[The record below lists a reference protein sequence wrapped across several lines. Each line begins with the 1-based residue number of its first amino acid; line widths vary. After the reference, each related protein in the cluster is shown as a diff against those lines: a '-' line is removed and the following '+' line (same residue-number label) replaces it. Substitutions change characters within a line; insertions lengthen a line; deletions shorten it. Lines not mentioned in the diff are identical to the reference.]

1 MLTSILRTLIP
12 AWWGLL
18 IAKLLIA
25 VPALEPLREQ
35 LISWGDLA
43 ALTLSA
49 VIVGAWYA
57 LWRWLQPR
65 LPDWLVVI
73 LLGSAKTPT
82 YEPLAILA
90 PQVQPGETSGRH
102 DDDKPKHSAADE

>member
-35 LISWGDLA
+35 LLGWGDLA

-49 VIVGAWYA
+49 LIIGAWYA

-65 LPDWLVVI
+65 LPDWLVKI

-82 YEPLAILA
+82 YLMPDTVPGEI
-90 PQVQPGETSGRH
+90 VQPAEITGKH
-102 DDDKPKHSAADE
+102 DDGKPKHSAEE